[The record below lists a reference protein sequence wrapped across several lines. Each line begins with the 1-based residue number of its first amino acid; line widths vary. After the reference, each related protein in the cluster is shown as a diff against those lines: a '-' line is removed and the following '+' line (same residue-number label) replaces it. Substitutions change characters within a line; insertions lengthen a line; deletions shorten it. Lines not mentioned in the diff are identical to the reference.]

1 MSALQD
7 LQQMGFTSFGTT
19 YIREALKEPVYI
31 TGKKEDGEV
40 KPILLAAD
48 VSKIAIEQCLTI
60 YEILDDVCLMVNL
73 REDKIVIET
82 SPDYA

>member
-31 TGKKEDGEV
+31 TGKKEDGTV
-40 KPILLAAD
+40 KPILLAKSVSD
-48 VSKIAIEQCLTI
+48 VAFRECLTTDQV
-60 YEILDDVCLMVNL
+60 LDDVGLMANL
-73 REDKIVIET
+73 RGDKIVIEV
-82 SPDYA
+82 SPNYV

>member
-31 TGKKEDGEV
+31 TGKKEDGTV
-40 KPILLAAD
+40 KPILLAKN
-48 VSKIAIEQCLTI
+48 VSDIAFQEGMTIE
-60 YEILDDVCLMVNL
+60 EVLDDSSLMANL
-73 REDKIVIET
+73 RVDKIVIET
-82 SPDYA
+82 SPDYV